1 MSKKLLMS
9 FVFLLCLIFKVSA
22 QDRTVSGKVTSS
34 EDGSPLPGVSVSVKG
49 STRGATT
56 SSDGTYKISV
66 PANATLNFS
75 FVGFK
80 KQSVTAGAKTTL
92 DVILASDA
100 SEIEEVIVTGYGGA
114 LSKRDF
120 TGSISKVSG
129 KDIENAPVQSFDRAL
144 QGRAAGVQITS
155 ANGVPGGAVQVRIR
169 GVGSISAGTTPLYIV
184 DGVQLNSSSSS
195 SFTSSNPLNFLNP
208 NDIESIEILK
218 DAAAASIYGS
228 QAANG
233 VILVTTKQGKS
244 GKTSVTFNYN
254 YGITEQFKQL
264 DVLNTQEWINV
275 RTEAILNQNRVTNP
289 DAPLATAKSSALT
302 GIRLDG
308 ALTDDQIKAL
318 PTYDW
323 QKESFRKGTLST
335 YELALRGGNEKTTFS
350 LSTSYN
356 TQDANL
362 RRVDF
367 ERGTLALNLGHKVN
381 SKLNIDSK
389 INLSTTTAQGQFGGP
404 SGGSFLGSAA
414 FAGALMIPTNPI
426 YNEDGS
432 YFGTPS
438 LGGTAGLLNQN
449 IIQVADLNVI
459 KATINQMVGN
469 ISLTYK
475 ITDGL
480 VIKPFVGLDYRLIK
494 GFNFS
499 DPRTAD
505 GFNVRGRTQSQYNEN
520 INLLSNVTLNY
531 NKNFGKHTVGFL
543 AGIEYRSDIQE
554 AIGTVAENLPTPE
567 FKYANSAAN
576 PISIGG
582 FWTGNKKSA
591 VFSNIRYEYG
601 GKYLLSLVGRYDG
614 SSRFGAN
621 YKYAF
626 FPSISGSWI
635 TSEEE
640 FLKTSNVINLLKIR
654 ASYGST
660 GNDQI
665 GDFPS
670 LGLFAGGFAYN
681 GQAGFAPNGAVVT
694 ANPVGLANAD
704 LRWEKNVTL
713 NFGIDAGLW
722 NDRVTVSAD
731 IFRRD
736 SEDLLLNQPIPVTN
750 GFQSITK
757 NVGNMRNDGL
767 ELEIGFIPVKTKE
780 LIWKTSFNYTII
792 DNKITKLYD
801 GITPLPNKDSIIALP
816 GDTRFAVGY
825 PAFAIFTTDYAGV
838 NPATGRPFWNDA
850 NGNPTYRIQSP
861 RDLKYFG
868 SNQSKFYGGWTNNV
882 TYKGLTLDVL
892 VQYDYGRF
900 EFNNQNQFLSEL
912 GGRLFNTLRSEYDK
926 RWQKP
931 GDITNVPR
939 PYNGNTELNG
949 SGNFT
954 GTRMLQDASYV
965 RLKQISLSYD
975 VPKKLTTAMKIQNLQ
990 FYLQAFNVM
999 TWSKW
1004 EGYDAEFLNLGNGN
1018 NGIIPLS
1025 RSYIGGVKLTF

>member
-1 MSKKLLMS
+1 MG
-9 FVFLLCLIFKVSA
+9 F
-22 QDRTVSGKVTSS
+22 TSS
-34 EDGSPLPGVSVSVKG
+34 EIAVNNSSVIDVKLV
-49 STRGATT
+49 A
-56 SSDGTYKISV
+56 K
-66 PANATLNFS
+66 
-75 FVGFK
+75 
-80 KQSVTAGAKTTL
+80 AGDL
-92 DVILASDA
+92 
-100 SEIEEVIVTGYGGA
+100 EEVVVTGYGGA
-114 LSKRDF
+114 LAKRDF

-155 ANGVPGGAVQVRIR
+155 ANGIPGGAVQVRIR

-184 DGVQLNSSSSS
+184 DGVQLNSNSSST
-195 SFTSSNPLNFLNP
+195 FTSSNPLNFLNP

-233 VILVTTKQGKS
+233 VILVTTKRGKS
-244 GKTSVTFNYN
+244 GKTTISFNYN

-264 DVLNTQEWINV
+264 NSLNTQDWINV
-275 RTEAILNQNRVTNP
+275 RTEAILNQNRVSNP
-289 DAPLATAKSSALT
+289 DAPLAAAKSSALT
-302 GIRLDG
+302 GIRLDA
-308 ALTDDQIKAL
+308 ALTDEQIRAL

-323 QKESFRKGTLST
+323 QKEGFRKGILST

-350 LSTSYN
+350 LSTSFI
-356 TQDANL
+356 TADANL
-362 RRVDF
+362 RKVDF
-367 ERGTLALNLGHKVN
+367 ERGTLALNLSHKVN
-381 SKLNIDSK
+381 TKLTIDSK
-389 INLSTTTAQGQFGGP
+389 MNLSTTTANGQFGSP
-404 SGGSFLGSAA
+404 NGGSFLGAAA

-426 YNEDGS
+426 YNDDGT
-432 YFGTPS
+432 YFGTPAT
-438 LGGTAGLLNQN
+438 GGTAGLLNQN

-459 KATINQMVGN
+459 KATINQMVGSL
-469 ISLTYK
+469 SLTYK

-480 VIKPFVGLDYRLIK
+480 LIKPFVGLDYRLIK
-494 GFNFS
+494 GFSFS

-505 GFNVRGRTQSQYNEN
+505 GFNTRGRTQSQYDEN

-531 NKNFGKHTVGFL
+531 DKDFGKHRIGFL
-543 AGIEYRSDIQE
+543 AGAEYRSDIRE
-554 AIGTVAENLPTPE
+554 ALATTAENLPTPE
-567 FKYANSAAN
+567 FRYANSAAN
-576 PISIGG
+576 PIAIGG

-591 VFSNIRYEYG
+591 VFSNIRYEYA

-626 FPSISGSWI
+626 FPSVSGSWI

-640 FLKTSNVINLLKIR
+640 FLKTSSLINLLKIR

-681 GQAGFAPNGAVVT
+681 GQAGFAPNGAVIT
-694 ANPVGLANAD
+694 TTPVGLANAD

-713 NFGIDAGLW
+713 NLGFDAGLW
-722 NDRVTVSAD
+722 NDRVTISAD

-767 ELEIGFIPVKTKE
+767 ELEIGFVPVKTKD
-780 LIWKTSFNYTII
+780 LTWKTSFNYTLI

-825 PAFAIFTTDYAGV
+825 PAFAIFTTEYAGV

-850 NGNPTYRIQSP
+850 NGNPTYRVQNP
-861 RDLKYFG
+861 RDLKFFG
-868 SNQSKFYGGWTNNV
+868 SNQSKFFGGWTNNV
-882 TYKGLTLDVL
+882 TYKGFNLDVL

-900 EFNNQNQFLSEL
+900 ENNNQNAFLSEL
-912 GGRLFNTLRSEYDK
+912 GGRLFNTLQSEYDK

-931 GDITNVPR
+931 GDITSVPR
-939 PYNGNTELNG
+939 PYNGNTELGG

-954 GTRMLQDASYV
+954 GSRMLQDASYI
-965 RLKQISLSYD
+965 RLKQVSLSYD
-975 VPKKLTTAMKIQNLQ
+975 IPKKLTTAMKVQSLQ
-990 FYLQAFNVM
+990 FYVQAFNVM
-999 TWSKW
+999 SWTKW
-1004 EGYDAEFLNLGNGN
+1004 EGYDAEFINLNNNGN
-1018 NGIIPLS
+1018 NGVIPLS
-1025 RSYIGGVKLTF
+1025 RSYIGGIKLTF

>member
-9 FVFLLCLIFKVSA
+9 FIFLLCLTFEVSA
-22 QDRTVSGKVTSS
+22 QDKTISGKVTSS
-34 EDGSPLPGVSVSVKG
+34 EDGSALPGVSVSVKG
-49 STRGATT
+49 STRGTVTGA
-56 SSDGTYKISV
+56 DGNYKIGV
-66 PANATLNFS
+66 PANATINFS

-80 KQSVTAGAKTTL
+80 RSSIAVGSKTVV
-92 DVILASDA
+92 DVVLSSDA
-100 SEIEEVIVTGYGGA
+100 SEIEEVVVVGYGGA
-114 LSKRDF
+114 LAKRDF

-184 DGVQLNSSSSS
+184 DGVQLNSSNSSN
-195 SFTSSNPLNFLNP
+195 FTSSNPLNFLNP

-233 VILVTTKQGKS
+233 VILVTTKRGKS
-244 GKTSVTFNYN
+244 GKTSITFNYN
-254 YGITEQFKQL
+254 YGITEKFKQL
-264 DVLNTQEWINV
+264 NVLNTQDWINV
-275 RTEAILNQNRVTNP
+275 RTEAILNQNKVSNP
-289 DAPLATAKSSALT
+289 DAPLATARSGALT
-302 GIRLDG
+302 GIRLGG
-308 ALTDDQIKAL
+308 ALTDSEISAL

-323 QKESFRKGTLST
+323 QKESFRTGTLST

-362 RRVDF
+362 RKVDF
-367 ERGTLALNLGHKVN
+367 ERGTLAINLGHKVN

-389 INLSTTTAQGQFGGP
+389 INLSTTTSQGQFGGP

-414 FAGALMIPTNPI
+414 FSGALMIPINPI

-438 LGGTAGLLNQN
+438 TGGTAGILNQN

-459 KATINQMVGN
+459 KATINQMVG
-469 ISLTYK
+469 SLSLAYK
-475 ITDGL
+475 VTDGL
-480 VIKPFVGLDYRLIK
+480 LLKPFVGLDYRLIK

-505 GFNVRGRTQSQYNEN
+505 GFNTRGRTQNQYDEN
-520 INLLSNVTLNY
+520 INIISNVTLNY
-531 NKNFGKHTVGFL
+531 DKDFGKHRIGFL
-543 AGIEYRSDIQE
+543 AGVEYRSDVNE
-554 AIGTVAENLPTPE
+554 GTTTVAENLPTPD
-567 FKYANSAAN
+567 FRYANSAAN

-591 VFSNIRYEYG
+591 IFSNVRYEYA
-601 GKYLLSLVGRYDG
+601 GKYILSLVGRYDG

-626 FPSISGSWI
+626 FPSVSGSWI
-635 TSEEE
+635 ASEED
-640 FLKTSNVINLLKIR
+640 FLKTSNAINLLKIR

-665 GDFPS
+665 GNFPS
-670 LGLFAGGFAYN
+670 LGLFGGGFSYN
-681 GQAGFAPNGAVVT
+681 GQAGMAPAGLP
-694 ANPVGLANAD
+694 NPD
-704 LRWEKNVTL
+704 LKWEKNVTL
-713 NFGIDAGLW
+713 NFGFDAGLW
-722 NDRVTVSAD
+722 NDRITVSAD

-750 GFQSITK
+750 GFSSITK
-757 NVGNMRNDGL
+757 NVGNMRNDGF
-767 ELEIGFIPVKTKE
+767 ELEVGFIPVKTKD
-780 LIWKTSFNYTII
+780 LTWKTSFNYTII

-801 GITPLPNKDSIIALP
+801 GIIPLPNKDSIIALP

-825 PAFAIFTTDYAGV
+825 PAFAIFSFDYAGV

-850 NGNPTYRIQSP
+850 NGNPTYRVQNP
-861 RDLKYFG
+861 RDLKFFG

-882 TYKGLTLDVL
+882 AYKGFNLDVL
-892 VQYDYGRF
+892 VQFDYGRF
-900 EFNNQNQFLSEL
+900 ENNGQNAFLSEL
-912 GGRLFNTLRSEYDK
+912 GGRTFNTLQTEYDK

-931 GDITNVPR
+931 GDITSVPR

-965 RLKQISLSYD
+965 RLKQVSLSYD
-975 VPKKLTTAMKIQNLQ
+975 IPKRLTTAMKIQNLQ
-990 FYLQAFNVM
+990 FYVQAFNVM

-1018 NGIIPLS
+1018 NGVIPLS
-1025 RSYIGGVKLTF
+1025 RSYIGGVKLSF

>member
-1 MSKKLLMS
+1 MNRKLLMS
-9 FVFLLCLIFKVSA
+9 FVFVLALVFNVMA
-22 QDRTVSGKVTSS
+22 QDRTISGKVTSS

-49 STRGATT
+49 STKGSTT
-56 SSDGTYKISV
+56 GSDGTFKISV

-80 KQSVTAGAKTTL
+80 KQSVAVGTKTTV
-92 DVILASDA
+92 DVTLASDA

-155 ANGVPGGAVQVRIR
+155 ANGVPGGQVQVRIR

-184 DGVQLNSSSSS
+184 DGVQLNSSNASN
-195 SFTSSNPLNFLNP
+195 FTSSNPLNFLNP

-244 GKTSVTFNYN
+244 GKTTINFNYN

-275 RTEAILNQNRVTNP
+275 RTEAILNQNRASVP
-289 DAPLATAKSSALT
+289 DSPLATAKSSALT
-302 GIRLDG
+302 GIRLAG
-308 ALTDDQIKAL
+308 TLTDAEISAL

-335 YELALRGGNEKTTFS
+335 YELAIRGGNDKTTFS

-356 TQDANL
+356 GIDANL

-381 SKLNIDSK
+381 SKLSVDSK
-389 INLSTTTAQGQFGGP
+389 INLSTSTSNGQFGGP

-414 FAGALMIPTNPI
+414 FSGSLMIPTNPI

-469 ISLTYK
+469 VSMTYK

-480 VIKPFVGLDYRLIK
+480 MVKPFIGLDYRLIK

-505 GFNVRGRTQSQYNEN
+505 GFNVRGRTQNQYDEN
-520 INLLSNVTLNY
+520 INILSNVTLNY
-531 NKNFGKHTVGFL
+531 NKEFGKNTVGFL
-543 AGIEYRSDIQE
+543 VGAEYRSDVNE
-554 AIGTVAENLPTPE
+554 GVTTVSENLPTPE

-591 VFSNIRYEYG
+591 IFSNIRYEYA
-601 GKYLLSLVGRYDG
+601 GKYLISLVGRYDG
-614 SSRFGAN
+614 SSRFGEN
-621 YKYAF
+621 NKYAF
-626 FPSISGSWI
+626 FPSVSGSWI
-635 TSEEE
+635 ASEEE
-640 FLKTSNVINLLKIR
+640 FLKTSSLINLLKIR

-665 GDFPS
+665 GNFPS
-670 LGLFAGGFAYN
+670 LGLFGGGFAYN
-681 GQAGFAPNGAVVT
+681 GQAGMAPGGLP
-694 ANPVGLANAD
+694 NPD
-704 LRWEKNVTL
+704 LKWERNVTL
-713 NFGIDAGLW
+713 NLGFDAGLW

-750 GFQSITK
+750 GFTSITK

-767 ELEIGFIPVKTKE
+767 ELEIGFVPLKTKD
-780 LIWKTSFNYTII
+780 LVWKTSFNYTLI

-801 GITPLPNKDSIIALP
+801 GITPLPNKDSVIALP

-825 PAFAIFTTDYAGV
+825 PAFAIFNTEYGGV
-838 NPATGRPFWNDA
+838 NPATGRPFWYDA
-850 NGNPTYRIQSP
+850 NGNITYRVQSP
-861 RDLKYFG
+861 RDLKFFG
-868 SNQSKFYGGWTNNV
+868 SNQSKFFGGWTNNV

-900 EFNNQNQFLSEL
+900 ENNGQNAFLSEL
-912 GGRLFNTLRSEYDK
+912 GGRTFNTLRSEYEK

-931 GDITNVPR
+931 GDITSVPR
-939 PYNGNTELNG
+939 PYNGNTELNA

-954 GTRMLQDASYV
+954 GSRMLQDASYI

-975 VPKKLTTAMKIQNLQ
+975 IPKKLTTAMKIQGLQ
-990 FYLQAFNVM
+990 FYVQAFNVA

-1004 EGYDAEFLNLGNGN
+1004 EGYDAEFINLGNGN
-1018 NGIIPLS
+1018 NGVIPLS
-1025 RSYIGGVKLTF
+1025 RSYIGGIKLTF

>member
-49 STRGATT
+49 STRGTVTGA
-56 SSDGTYKISV
+56 DGSYKIGV
-66 PANATLNFS
+66 PANATINFS

-80 KQSVTAGAKTTL
+80 KSSIAVGSKTVV
-92 DVILASDA
+92 DVVLSSDA
-100 SEIEEVIVTGYGGA
+100 SEIEEVVVVGYGGA

-184 DGVQLNSSSSS
+184 DGVQLNSNNSS

-233 VILVTTKQGKS
+233 VILVTTKRGKS
-244 GKTSVTFNYN
+244 GKTSITFNYN
-254 YGITEQFKQL
+254 YGITEKFKQL
-264 DVLNTQEWINV
+264 DVLDTQEWINV
-275 RTEAILNQNRVTNP
+275 RTEAILNQNRVGNP

-302 GIRLDG
+302 GIRLG
-308 ALTDDQIKAL
+308 GTLTDSEISAL

-335 YELALRGGNEKTTFS
+335 YELAMRGGNEKTTFS

-367 ERGTLALNLGHKVN
+367 ERGTLAFNLGHKVN

-389 INLSTTTAQGQFGGP
+389 INLSTSTSFGQFGGP

-414 FAGALMIPTNPI
+414 FSGALMIPINPI

-438 LGGTAGLLNQN
+438 TGGTAGILNQN

-459 KATINQMVGN
+459 KATINQMVG
-469 ISLTYK
+469 SLSLSYK

-480 VIKPFVGLDYRLIK
+480 MIKPFVGLDYRLIK

-505 GFNVRGRTQSQYNEN
+505 GFNVRGRTQSQYDEN
-520 INLLSNVTLNY
+520 INVLSNVTLNY
-531 NKNFGKHTVGFL
+531 DKDFGKHRVGFL
-543 AGIEYRSDIQE
+543 AGVEYRSDIRE
-554 AIGTVAENLPTPE
+554 AVGTVAENLPTPE
-567 FKYANSAAN
+567 FRYANSAAN

-601 GKYLLSLVGRYDG
+601 GKYILSLVGRYDG

-626 FPSISGSWI
+626 FPSVSGSWI

-640 FLKTSNVINLLKIR
+640 FLKTSSVINLLKIR

-670 LGLFAGGFAYN
+670 LGLFGGGFSYN
-681 GQAGFAPNGAVVT
+681 GQAGMAPGGLP
-694 ANPVGLANAD
+694 NPD
-704 LRWEKNVTL
+704 LKWEKNVTL
-713 NFGIDAGLW
+713 NFGFDAGLW
-722 NDRVTVSAD
+722 NDRVSVSAD

-757 NVGNMRNDGL
+757 NVGNMRNDGF
-767 ELEIGFIPVKTKE
+767 ELEIGFIPVKTKD
-780 LIWKTSFNYTII
+780 LTWKTSFNYTII

-801 GITPLPNKDSIIALP
+801 GISPLPNKDSIIAIP

-825 PAFAIFTTDYAGV
+825 PAFAIFSFDYAGV

-850 NGNPTYRIQSP
+850 NGNPTYRVQSP

-868 SNQSKFYGGWTNNV
+868 TNQSKFYGGWTNNV
-882 TYKGLTLDVL
+882 TYKGFNLDVL

-900 EFNNQNQFLSEL
+900 ENNGQNAFLSEL
-912 GGRLFNTLRSEYDK
+912 GGRTFNTLQSEYDK

-931 GDITNVPR
+931 GDITSVPR

-975 VPKKLTTAMKIQNLQ
+975 IPKKLITAMKIQGLQ
-990 FYLQAFNVM
+990 FYAQAFNVM